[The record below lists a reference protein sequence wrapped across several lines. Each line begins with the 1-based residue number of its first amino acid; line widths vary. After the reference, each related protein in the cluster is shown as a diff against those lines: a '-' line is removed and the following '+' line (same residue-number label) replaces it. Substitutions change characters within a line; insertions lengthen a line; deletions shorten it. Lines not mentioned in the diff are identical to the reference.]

1 MVGKLLGLDDFLCF
15 GECLIN
21 CIFSWVINI
30 LEIWLGVVYFVK
42 IDRILIFNIFF
53 DSVKCFL
60 G

>member
-15 GECLIN
+15 GEFLIN
-21 CIFSWVINI
+21 CIFSWVIII